1 MKCEVCGMDY
11 GLSHHC
17 SGIPPL
23 VTLEESAPPPTRF
36 SPGHY
41 LALAFNIARWD
52 DIAIRRASRDSNAIY
67 YGAVLWVV
75 AAMLIMTG
83 LALPRILGAIH
94 FGGPAM
100 IIGAIVGLSFG
111 LAVMAFLTFVQLGL
125 CHLIAKWFFDGSGSY
140 LGVMRPLLLGWFV
153 NCLVLIPIAGT
164 LATAITWTAVLM
176 MVFEEVEGISRL
188 QAFGISAG
196 INVCFFILQLMMAPV
211 TRHL

>member
-23 VTLEESAPPPTRF
+23 VTLEESAPPPTGF
-36 SPGHY
+36 SPGYY

-94 FGGPAM
+94 FGGPAL

-111 LAVMAFLTFVQLGL
+111 LAGNGFFTFFQLWL
-125 CHLIAKWFFDGSGSY
+125 FPLISKGFFFGSGSY
-140 LGVMRPLLLGWFV
+140 FGGMRALLFAWVV
-153 NCLVLIPIAGT
+153 NILVLNP
-164 LATAITWTAVLM
+164 
-176 MVFEEVEGISRL
+176 
-188 QAFGISAG
+188 
-196 INVCFFILQLMMAPV
+196 N
-211 TRHL
+211 TR

>member
-17 SGIPPL
+17 SGIPAL
-23 VTLEESAPPPTRF
+23 VTLEESAPPPTGF
-36 SPGHY
+36 SPGYY

-111 LAVMAFLTFVQLGL
+111 LAG
-125 CHLIAKWFFDGSGSY
+125 I
-140 LGVMRPLLLGWFV
+140 GVFPIFKPLPCPLLFKVVFFCHGRLFGRV
-153 NCLVLIPIAGT
+153 RT
-164 LATAITWTAVLM
+164 L
-176 MVFEEVEGISRL
+176 
-188 QAFGISAG
+188 
-196 INVCFFILQLMMAPV
+196 
-211 TRHL
+211 